1 MPAIL
6 QHPRIYFEQAP
17 FFVLLHPSKASRFS
31 NNFITYEQF
40 NLDKKNHK
48 QANIFKK
55 NISHVTM

>member
-40 NLDKKNHK
+40 NLDKKK
-48 QANIFKK
+48 
-55 NISHVTM
+55 S